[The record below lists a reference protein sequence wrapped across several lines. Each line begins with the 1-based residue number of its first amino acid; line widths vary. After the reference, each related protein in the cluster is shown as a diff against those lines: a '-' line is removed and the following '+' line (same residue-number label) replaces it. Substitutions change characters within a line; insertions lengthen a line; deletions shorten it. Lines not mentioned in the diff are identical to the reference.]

1 MKFMDELISTFH
13 IQWQLLLAQMVNFA
27 IVLFVLWKFAYKPI
41 LKTLNDRTNK
51 IEKGVKD
58 ADEAR
63 KKLEEVSISEKEIL
77 KKAKMESQEIIK
89 RAEESAKKEAD
100 NISVEAKKQ
109 TEKMIT
115 DAQKSIEQEKGK
127 MIAEV
132 KSEIAGLVVAATEK
146 IIGEK
151 MDRSKDKELIEQAIK

>member
-1 MKFMDELISTFH
+1 MEELISTFH

-58 ADEAR
+58 AESAR

-77 KKAKMESQEIIK
+77 KKARIEAQEIIK
-89 RAEESAKKEAD
+89 KAEDNAKAEAA

-109 TEKMIT
+109 TEKMIA
-115 DAQKSIEQEKGK
+115 DAQKSIEQEKTK
-127 MIAEV
+127 MIGEV
-132 KSEIAGLVVAATEK
+132 KSEIAGLVVSATEK
-146 IIGEK
+146 IILEK
-151 MDRSKDKELIEQAIK
+151 LDSHKDKELIEEAIK

>member
-1 MKFMDELISTFH
+1 MDELVKTFH
-13 IQWQLLLAQMVNFA
+13 IQWSLLLAQLVNFA

-41 LKTLNDRTNK
+41 LKTLNNRTEM

-58 ADEAR
+58 ADAAK
-63 KKLEEVSISEKEIL
+63 KKLEEVSVEEREIL
-77 KKAKMESQEIIK
+77 KKAKIEAQEILK
-89 RAEESAKKEAD
+89 KAEESAKKEAD

-109 TEKMIT
+109 TEKMIAN
-115 DAQKSIEQEKGK
+115 AQKNMEQEKSK
-127 MIAEV
+127 MMAEI

-151 MDRSKDKELIEQAIK
+151 LDSQKDKELIEQAIK

>member
-1 MKFMDELISTFH
+1 MEELISTFH
-13 IQWQLLLAQMVNFA
+13 IEWQLILAQLVNFA

-41 LKTLNDRTNK
+41 LKTLNDRTKK

-58 ADEAR
+58 AEAAK
-63 KKLEEVSISEKEIL
+63 KKLEEVSLEEKEIMRKARIEAQEVI
-77 KKAKMESQEIIK
+77 KKAEDMAK
-89 RAEESAKKEAD
+89 AEAG
-100 NISVEAKKQ
+100 NIAVEAKKQ
-109 TEKMIT
+109 TEKMIA

-127 MIAEV
+127 MMAEV

-151 MDRSKDKELIEQAIK
+151 LDEKKDKELIEKSLNH